1 MAYLLLF
8 KYMFNCN
15 ETKDI
20 VEKEYNIIKKNKKIN
35 SDLFCSLI
43 NIDCNQEAWIK
54 SIKVDKNL
62 FLVPT
67 RRITKSKNIYTELF
81 NNKSFTNNKNQIE
94 INLILYKEDIKQY
107 AFKLSYEEYSKTI
120 SIVNIYSLVKKI
132 NYLIIQK
139 SLETLLTYLEKN
151 YYIKAFEINFDKKNK
166 ILTSIRK
173 IGFKKQAEKD
183 VNTSCKYVW
192 NRIKKNIGKELILTA
207 GPAISEKENFNA
219 FLASKYGWN
228 KKYNGFIADLENKF
242 AKYIGVKYALATSS
256 CTGALHIA
264 LTALGISKNDEVIV
278 PDVSWIATA
287 RAVTYTNAK
296 PVFADIE
303 YDTWNINISSLLK
316 CINKKTKAIIPV
328 HMYGQP
334 ANILE
339 IKKIAKKY
347 NLYVIEDAAPAIG
360 SKINDIKCGSTG
372 DFSAFSFQGA
382 KLLVAG
388 EGGMLCTNN
397 KKLFD
402 KAKKISEQGRNPNYT
417 FWIDGPGLKYK
428 MSNIQAA
435 IALAQLER
443 VDELIY
449 KKRRIFKWY
458 KEYLQPK
465 NNFILQE
472 ENSNS
477 YSNYWM
483 TNILI
488 THKKCKRT
496 NLIEYLRKNNIDSRP
511 VFSPISEYPI
521 WDRKLKAKRVSKLIG
536 NNAINLPSGVTL
548 TKEEIRYISTKINNY
563 FSEC

>member
-20 VEKEYNIIKKNKKIN
+20 IEKEYNIIKKNKKIN
-35 SDLFCSLI
+35 SDLFSSLI

-67 RRITKSKNIYTELF
+67 RRVNKTKNFYTELF
-81 NNKSFTNNKNQIE
+81 NNKSLANNKSQIG
-94 INLILYKEDIKQY
+94 INLILYKGDIQQY
-107 AFKLSYEEYSKTI
+107 AFKLTYEEYTKTI

-132 NYLIIQK
+132 NYQIIQK
-139 SLETLLTYLEKN
+139 SLETLLAYLEKN

-173 IGFKKQAEKD
+173 IGFKKQFEKE
-183 VNTSCKYVW
+183 VNASCKYVW

-228 KKYNGFIADLENKF
+228 KKHNGFITELENKF

-303 YDTWNINISSLLK
+303 YDTWNINVSSLLK

-334 ANILE
+334 ANLSE
-339 IKKIAKKY
+339 INKIAKKY
-347 NLYVIEDAAPAIG
+347 NLFVIEDAAPAIG
-360 SKINDIKCGSTG
+360 SKINNINCGSVG

-465 NNFILQE
+465 NNFTLQE
-472 ENSNS
+472 ESSNS

-496 NLIEYLRKNNIDSRP
+496 KLIQYLRKNNIDSRP

-548 TKEEIRYISTKINNY
+548 TKGEIRYISKKINNY